1 MMYPLPSLVIF
12 LFPMITI
19 LQRNGENSEDLGEVR
34 ATDVGPWISELL
46 FGGEP
51 TNRVIQLETTTF
63 HGCINRK

>member
-1 MMYPLPSLVIF
+1 
-12 LFPMITI
+12 MITI